1 MLPYVKRGGRYALA
15 NDHYDNDL
23 LEAMHRAMIEAC
35 AELGI
40 STDRKIRQLGGI
52 AVLAVGRRD
61 AQRLKSVCPVSRF
74 PFELGIT

>member
-23 LEAMHRAMIEAC
+23 LEAMHRAMIKAC

-40 STDRKIRQLGGI
+40 SRADRKIRQRGWH
-52 AVLAVGRRD
+52 R
-61 AQRLKSVCPVSRF
+61 
-74 PFELGIT
+74 